1 MNKVYL
7 SVIIP
12 TFNEETRIVSGLTR
26 VLHFLDSQKY
36 TSEIIVVDDG
46 SLDRTQAFVREHFG
60 DRKQVLL
67 HCDPNNRG
75 KGAAIKRGMLLA
87 CGQYLFFSDVDL
99 SVPIEMLPTFLSH
112 LENDCDLA
120 IGSRRK
126 TGARIEVHQPAH
138 RESMGKVYSSLSRA
152 LLGLKISDFT
162 CGFKG
167 FRGDVARAL
176 FAEQRLED
184 WSFDAEIL
192 FLARRK
198 GCRIAEIPVIWRNH
212 PATKVRLWRDPI
224 VSLMGLLRIR
234 LYDAL
239 GRYH

>member
-12 TFNEETRIVSGLTR
+12 AFNEETRIVSGLTR
-26 VLHFLDSQKY
+26 VLHFLDSQNY
-36 TSEIIVVDDG
+36 TFEMIVVDDG
-46 SLDRTQAFVREHFG
+46 SLDRTQAIVREQFG
-60 DRKQVLL
+60 DREQVRL
-67 HCDPNNRG
+67 HCVPNNRG
-75 KGAAIKRGMLLA
+75 KGAAIKCGMFLA
-87 CGQYLFFSDVDL
+87 CGQYIFFSDVDL
-99 SVPIEMLPTFLSH
+99 SVPIETLPTFLSY

-120 IGSRRK
+120 IGSRQK
-126 TGARIEVHQPAH
+126 TGACIEVHQPAH
-138 RESMGKVYSSLSRA
+138 RELMGKAYSTLSRV
-152 LLGLKISDFT
+152 LLGLNISDFT

-176 FAEQRLED
+176 FAEQRFKG

-212 PATKVRLWRDPI
+212 PATRVRLWRDAI
-224 VSLMGLLRIR
+224 GSLMGLLGIR
-234 LYDAL
+234 LYGAL
-239 GRYH
+239 GRYS